1 MSRLPA
7 AVLFVCNLNRVRSPM
22 AAGLTRKL
30 YGDAMTVESCGLEPS
45 HSIDPMVATVM
56 QEVGIDLSDFQ
67 PKSFAELS
75 PSDFDVIV
83 ALSEDAW
90 PLVQA
95 ASSHGIPE
103 ADRWPTDDPT
113 AEEGSREMRLEAY
126 RLVRR
131 DLERRIV
138 DRFGPPPEWE

>member
-1 MSRLPA
+1 MSRLPG

-30 YGDAMTVESCGLEPS
+30 YGDALTVESCGLQPS
-45 HSIDPMVATVM
+45 DSIDPMVVAVM
-56 QEVGIDLSDFQ
+56 QEVGIDLFDYQ

-75 PSDFDVIV
+75 PGDFDVIV
-83 ALSEDAW
+83 SLSEDAW

-95 ASSHGIPE
+95 ASAPGGPE

-113 AEEGSREMRLEAY
+113 VEEGSREMRLEAY

-131 DLERRIV
+131 GLERRII